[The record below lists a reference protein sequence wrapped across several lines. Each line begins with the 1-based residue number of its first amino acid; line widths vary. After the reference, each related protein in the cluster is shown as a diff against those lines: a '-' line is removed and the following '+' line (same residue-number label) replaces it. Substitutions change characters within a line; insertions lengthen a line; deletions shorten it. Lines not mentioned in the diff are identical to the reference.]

1 MTTVETVDEGA
12 VHGFLHRPDSVS
24 FASPVATLAL
34 THGAG
39 SNCDTVLLRA
49 VADGFA
55 VAGVQVL
62 RFDLAFRVRRASGP
76 PHPSRAAEDR
86 AGIAE
91 VIAAVHADYSVSGP
105 VLLGGHS
112 YGGRQASMLA
122 AQNPGLVDG
131 LVLLSYP
138 LHPPKKP
145 EKLRTEHLPELNTPT
160 VVVHGS
166 KDEFATT
173 EEIRAALALIPAPTR
188 LVEFEGARH
197 DLSVVKFPVVEQAV
211 AAATELFTLGR

>member
-12 VHGFLHRPDSVS
+12 VHGFLHRPASVS

-55 VAGVQVL
+55 AAGVQVL
-62 RFDLAFRVRRASGP
+62 RFDLAFQVRRASRASASVACCGG
-76 PHPSRAAEDR
+76 SRGHCRGDCCCSQ
-86 AGIAE
+86 
-91 VIAAVHADYSVSGP
+91 DYSVPGP

-122 AQNPGLVDG
+122 AEN
-131 LVLLSYP
+131 
-138 LHPPKKP
+138 
-145 EKLRTEHLPELNTPT
+145 R
-160 VVVHGS
+160 
-166 KDEFATT
+166 
-173 EEIRAALALIPAPTR
+173 
-188 LVEFEGARH
+188 
-197 DLSVVKFPVVEQAV
+197 DLSTAWSFSPIHCIHRRSPRSSEPN
-211 AAATELFTLGR
+211 TCPN